1 MCHVLHKEENKIE
14 SYFTRNLKSGGED
27 KHWKTVLMKRNA
39 STIEEIHK
47 AFQLA
52 EFQRLNRS

>member
-14 SYFTRNLKSGGED
+14 FYSTRNLKSGGED

-39 STIEEIHK
+39 STTEEIHK
-47 AFQLA
+47 AFQ
-52 EFQRLNRS
+52 ETG